1 MKVLFVDDER
11 NIRDLVAL
19 ILNGEGY
26 EAVLAADGVEALKI
40 FESERPDLVI
50 LDVMMPRLTGFEVC
64 ERMRAVRP
72 DVPVVFLSAKDD
84 IVDKKTGY
92 KAGAD
97 DYMSKPFNGDE
108 LLLHVGALLR
118 RCGLA
123 GSRRAGVQSEA
134 FSVGPFEFNIDQ
146 FALFKGGE
154 RVNLAPKEFQIL
166 TLLARHRG
174 EVFSREE
181 IVETI
186 WGSEYLDAPVNIAVY
201 VRHIREKIEDDPSH
215 PKYLQTIR
223 HVGYRFA

>member
-26 EAVLAADGVEALKI
+26 ETILAADGIEALKV
-40 FESERPDLVI
+40 FESEHPDLVI

-64 ERMRAVRP
+64 ERMRAIRP
-72 DVPVVFLSAKDD
+72 DVPVIFLSAKDD

-118 RCGLA
+118 RCGLT
-123 GSRRAGVQSEA
+123 GSRRTGVQNET

-146 FALFKGGE
+146 FALFKDGE
-154 RVNLAPKEFQIL
+154 KVYLAPKEFQIL

-186 WGSEYLDAPVNIAVY
+186 WGSEYLDTTVNIAVY

-215 PKYLQTIR
+215 PKYLLTIR